1 MHKFIYFSIVMNNK
15 TLLNEGIFLM
25 TKKIKISNKSKQIK
39 VNKSAHI
46 VIKNIYSIVTKIN
59 K

>member
-25 TKKIKISNKSKQIK
+25 TKKIKISNKE
-39 VNKSAHI
+39 
-46 VIKNIYSIVTKIN
+46 T
-59 K
+59 